1 MNVMDPINT
10 ALSGMQAASRHISVS
25 ANNVANVQSTKTE
38 QNGQT
43 VNKPYVP
50 QQVMQQSQGSGGVST
65 SLRDVSPPSVPVF
78 SPEDPAAGENG
89 VVEYP
94 NVDMAQETANQLM
107 AANTYKA
114 NANVVK
120 RANEMYQ
127 SLLDIKS

>member
-1 MNVMDPINT
+1 MDPINT
-10 ALSGMQAASRHISVS
+10 ALSGMQAASQRLSVS
-25 ANNVANVQSTKTE
+25 ANNVANAQSTVTE

-50 QQVMQQSQGSGGVST
+50 QQVMQQTQGSGGVNT

-78 SPEDPAAGENG
+78 SPEDPVAGENG
-89 VVEYP
+89 IVEYP
-94 NVDMAQETANQLM
+94 NVDMAQETTNQLM

-114 NANVVK
+114 NASVVK
-120 RANEMYQ
+120 RANEMYE